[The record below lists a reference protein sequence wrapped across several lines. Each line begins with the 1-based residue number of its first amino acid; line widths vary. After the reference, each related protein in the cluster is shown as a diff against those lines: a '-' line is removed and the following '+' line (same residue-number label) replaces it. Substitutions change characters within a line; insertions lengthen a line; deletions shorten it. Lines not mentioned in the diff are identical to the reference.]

1 MGQVYKGS
9 QHPFNDLDQQH
20 RSSVERN
27 MCKIRGSGSSSV
39 IDQNTGIFYY
49 ERTAALL
56 DWNLRLG
63 RGYEWLTQASLPFLT
78 LFVRSG

>member
-27 MCKIRGSGSSSV
+27 MCKIRGSGSSLV
-39 IDQNTGIFYY
+39 IDQNTGIFFIM
-49 ERTAALL
+49 
-56 DWNLRLG
+56 DGQLRYWIG
-63 RGYEWLTQASLPFLT
+63 I
-78 LFVRSG
+78 